1 MLPLHEIKTNSR
13 VETSSTRTPYIWR
26 FEQAEGL
33 KVYLCLEHH
42 ISGKEAVHNN
52 AEMMRLLRED
62 GQKAFEQNHT
72 REEFMELFGKNY
84 LED

>member
-1 MLPLHEIKTNSR
+1 MFLNPKI
-13 VETSSTRTPYIWR
+13 
-26 FEQAEGL
+26 L
-33 KVYLCLEHH
+33 KKLL
-42 ISGKEAVHNN
+42 KEAVHNN